1 MALLSHRTP
10 DSPEAKV
17 TEGVSIDDYS
27 THGGRCGLQIEMRS
41 TERGPKTAGFHVPN
55 ALTGCSRVRGGVEH
69 DFRLRSTTAT
79 FVYMPHSAV
88 VSILRRPYRVPRAAC
103 RAGDVSDPPQKKT
116 GGSCSPAQMAF
127 VTCLCPR
134 PPWGLSRPHLSLREG
149 LEKPP
154 FPLALHRVGSVLA
167 VKGSLRRFAPWT
179 APGRS
184 ERRAV
189 HEGKGGVRAVGC
201 EGELAHDKGYYHSL
215 RRSRKGTFRPYQTPE
230 PQPWGAVTR
239 RAVAQRRSRA
249 KRLDLPLG
257 VGYPGVLIL
266 VLGWVLLS
274 VRLPV
279 SPRYGVSLLFSVFY
293 L

>member
-103 RAGDVSDPPQKKT
+103 RAGDVSDPPQKKNRGVMQSRT
-116 GGSCSPAQMAF
+116 DGICNMPLSPAPMGSLTSSFIPAGRLGKTPLSPRASSCWIGPRRQGFASPLRALDCSGPIRKTRCSRGERGGS
-127 VTCLCPR
+127 
-134 PPWGLSRPHLSLREG
+134 
-149 LEKPP
+149 
-154 FPLALHRVGSVLA
+154 
-167 VKGSLRRFAPWT
+167 
-179 APGRS
+179 GR
-184 ERRAV
+184 
-189 HEGKGGVRAVGC
+189 GVRG
-201 EGELAHDKGYYHSL
+201 
-215 RRSRKGTFRPYQTPE
+215 
-230 PQPWGAVTR
+230 
-239 RAVAQRRSRA
+239 RASA
-249 KRLDLPLG
+249 
-257 VGYPGVLIL
+257 
-266 VLGWVLLS
+266 
-274 VRLPV
+274 
-279 SPRYGVSLLFSVFY
+279 
-293 L
+293 